1 MYYVHSFL
9 TQLCLLSL
17 ETLKQTTYL
26 LLKCTAKMF
35 AFCGQQRLNLASGT
49 CAIPRLRAVV
59 VFVKPTPYVF
69 KWRKKCRLN
78 GASCPCHLL
87 QVGCS
92 CQTHTWGSSY
102 TTKPS
107 FLSHSRTGGYR
118 AGSRVCTNSTQMG
131 RIIPGPQIEG
141 HKIFACLLAVL
152 VKMNLRRRYGA
163 GWIFFECSFFFKCL
177 AVHLL
182 WVFWMCAGTSQIM

>member
-17 ETLKQTTYL
+17 GILKQTTYL
-26 LLKCTAKMF
+26 LLKCTAEMF

-69 KWRKKCRLN
+69 KWRKKCQLN

-92 CQTHTWGSSY
+92 CQTHTREFLHHQAL
-102 TTKPS
+102 PS
-107 FLSHSRTGGYR
+107 QQDLGLSCWLKSLYQLNSNGEDYSRT
-118 AGSRVCTNSTQMG
+118 TN
-131 RIIPGPQIEG
+131 R
-141 HKIFACLLAVL
+141 
-152 VKMNLRRRYGA
+152 GA
-163 GWIFFECSFFFKCL
+163 
-177 AVHLL
+177 
-182 WVFWMCAGTSQIM
+182 